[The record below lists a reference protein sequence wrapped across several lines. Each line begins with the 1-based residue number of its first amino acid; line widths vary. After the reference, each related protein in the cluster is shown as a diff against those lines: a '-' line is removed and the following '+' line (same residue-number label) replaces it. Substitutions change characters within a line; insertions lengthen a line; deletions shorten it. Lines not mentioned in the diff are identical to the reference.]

1 MSWNPEIKKW
11 IILRGRIIRVRHKG
25 VQWGPVF
32 DFIKQLTLKVR
43 REKNHHVFP
52 CFLRQKHFRAVIRH
66 AQGSSPWGA
75 SIQRLALAI
84 EVPQQS
90 WWWEQALSV
99 SKYGEIFARKY
110 LLVEWE
116 ILLKILWAAMK
127 EGLRWGGATF
137 GSRNVPSSHLISL
150 CTLLYHH
157 HHQHN
162 HNHIHNHHYHHHP
175 AGRILVTNLE
185 LAEKKRDFG
194 VMDVYWKY
202 IMTIILVFL
211 EP

>member
-1 MSWNPEIKKW
+1 MRCTNICHETLTSKNDFFPRPTNQSETQ
-11 IILRGRIIRVRHKG
+11 GRTMIRPLSQTTHTKCA
-25 VQWGPVF
+25 
-32 DFIKQLTLKVR
+32 K
-43 REKNHHVFP
+43 EKNHHVFP
-52 CFLRQKHFRAVIRH
+52 CFLRQKHSRAVIRH

-75 SIQRLALAI
+75 SIQRLALPI

-90 WWWEQALSV
+90 WWEQAVSV

-110 LLVEWE
+110 LQVKWE

-150 CTLLYHH
+150 CTLHYHH
-157 HHQHN
+157 HHHN
-162 HNHIHNHHYHHHP
+162 HNHHYHHRP

-185 LAEKKRDFG
+185 LAEKRG
-194 VMDVYWKY
+194 M
-202 IMTIILVFL
+202 LV
-211 EP
+211 

>member
-1 MSWNPEIKKW
+1 MNY
-11 IILRGRIIRVRHKG
+11 
-25 VQWGPVF
+25 
-32 DFIKQLTLKVR
+32 
-43 REKNHHVFP
+43 FP
-52 CFLRQKHFRAVIRH
+52 RPLFLRQKHSRAVIRH

-75 SIQRLALAI
+75 SIQRLALPI

-90 WWWEQALSV
+90 WWEQAVSV

-150 CTLLYHH
+150 CTLHYHRHH
-157 HHQHN
+157 HHNHCHPHHHN
-162 HNHIHNHHYHHHP
+162 HNHHYHHRP

-185 LAEKKRDFG
+185 LAKKKRDVG

-202 IMTIILVFL
+202 IMTIILFFL
-211 EP
+211 DEP